1 MFQNLLD
8 LKLGGKI
15 DSIKPD
21 PFHVMSEKF

>member
-15 DSIKPD
+15 DSIKAD
-21 PFHVMSEKF
+21 PFHVMFEKF